1 MVTGNTIVASSEMPN
16 HYENWKMVCAVWE
29 CSQVGA
35 ENCFSLLSFCSAAA
49 IVAVANYPV

>member
-16 HYENWKMVCAVWE
+16 HYENWKLVDAVWE